1 VSGRD
6 ATSDGYTP
14 IPAATHDDHHR
25 VIQQAEIST
34 GGNNRIAH
42 PRARETD
49 HVVVVCTVITS
60 LFGAGHCGQ
69 VAHRITN
76 FAASTTTAILG
87 AHAFTGGAA
96 MSFGQAIASGF
107 SNYANFSGRA
117 SWPEFWFWVLFA
129 ALGAIVT
136 NIIDAAIFVYHPG
149 VSPLNSP
156 LSNIFTII
164 ALLPSL
170 AVATRRLHD
179 VERTGW
185 WMLLL
190 FTGVGIFV
198 LIYWLY
204 QDGTSGP
211 NRFGPDPR
219 DVRNFA
225 RA

>member
-1 VSGRD
+1 MTHERIILSRVVSGRD

-87 AHAFTGGAA
+87 AHALRLP
-96 MSFGQAIASGF
+96 SFPL
-107 SNYANFSGRA
+107 R
-117 SWPEFWFWVLFA
+117 PVRL
-129 ALGAIVT
+129 
-136 NIIDAAIFVYHPG
+136 HPRG
-149 VSPLNSP
+149 LNSP
-156 LSNIFTII
+156 LGGGEFSP
-164 ALLPSL
+164 AKLRS
-170 AVATRRLHD
+170 RHSR
-179 VERTGW
+179 
-185 WMLLL
+185 
-190 FTGVGIFV
+190 
-198 LIYWLY
+198 
-204 QDGTSGP
+204 
-211 NRFGPDPR
+211 
-219 DVRNFA
+219 A
-225 RA
+225 RGHRG